1 MHTHAKPHTSRE
13 ASCGAAAASSWR
25 CCRPCRPG
33 DAEPRTASWS
43 RRRWLWHWYI
53 QGRQWTP
60 LQRAESCAALCRTFP
75 ASAGRPARCETR
87 SMAASGAVR
96 SGTAFKDLPPKDF
109 ETRQTQASAA
119 QWPVLSS
126 ISFLG
131 AQHWTRAAVRQ
142 GFIAERELMKPI
154 KRLHDPSLS
163 RGRTVVALRK
173 LSARRLARRQTA
185 HLSNHQNHH
194 SKVTR
199 ACANVYTRMHFFFR
213 VRGCAKP
220 KFGLK
225 TRLRTHT
232 RIVRLGRGRDSSAG
246 PYRVSL
252 R

>member
-1 MHTHAKPHTSRE
+1 M
-13 ASCGAAAASSWR
+13 
-25 CCRPCRPG
+25 
-33 DAEPRTASWS
+33 
-43 RRRWLWHWYI
+43 
-53 QGRQWTP
+53 
-60 LQRAESCAALCRTFP
+60 
-75 ASAGRPARCETR
+75 
-87 SMAASGAVR
+87 
-96 SGTAFKDLPPKDF
+96 
-109 ETRQTQASAA
+109 
-119 QWPVLSS
+119 LSS

-199 ACANVYTRMHFFFR
+199 ACANVYTIMHFFR
-213 VRGCAKP
+213 VPGCAKP

-225 TRLRTHT
+225 TRLRTTHT
-232 RIVRLGRGRDSSAG
+232 RIVGLGRGRGDSSG
-246 PYRVSL
+246 RSVWPDFVSVL
-252 R
+252 QTLATVVTLGDLEFAMYSA

>member
-1 MHTHAKPHTSRE
+1 
-13 ASCGAAAASSWR
+13 
-25 CCRPCRPG
+25 
-33 DAEPRTASWS
+33 
-43 RRRWLWHWYI
+43 
-53 QGRQWTP
+53 
-60 LQRAESCAALCRTFP
+60 
-75 ASAGRPARCETR
+75 
-87 SMAASGAVR
+87 
-96 SGTAFKDLPPKDF
+96 
-109 ETRQTQASAA
+109 
-119 QWPVLSS
+119 VLSS

-199 ACANVYTRMHFFFR
+199 ACANVYTRMHIFFR
-213 VRGCAKP
+213 VRSCANP
-220 KFGLK
+220 KFGIK

-232 RIVRLGRGRDSSAG
+232 RIVGLGRGRDSSESGVTPKYEFQIQTPRGDPDFVDPDFVDSAG
-246 PYRVSL
+246 GESDADSDEMSVEVARELESL
-252 R
+252 TDGTGAVK